1 MSEYDKKA
9 NSKPDKSHF
18 EPFNIYTDHN
28 RLVTTTNDGPDLL
41 PSQKI
46 HKYTG
51 NTSSFFNNPG
61 KPVKVS
67 QSVFK
72 HSMSNQSSFRNL
84 HSVNKASQ
92 AVEKDAKT
100 KYLGRKNSHQI
111 MRNSKSNLLEHA
123 YKNPLTN
130 QKQSIATVGSFDP

>member
-9 NSKPDKSHF
+9 NYKSNKNQF
-18 EPFNIYTDHN
+18 EPFNIYTDQN
-28 RLVTTTNDGPDLL
+28 RLVTTTNDCNDLL

-51 NTSSFFNNPG
+51 NSGSFWNNPG

-72 HSMSNQSSFRNL
+72 HSISNQSSMKKLYNINQGTEEPQ
-84 HSVNKASQ
+84 H
-92 AVEKDAKT
+92 EKQVKG

-111 MRNSKSNLLEHA
+111 MRNSQSNLLEHA

-130 QKQSIATVGSFDP
+130 